1 MQGCSLLRRG
11 SEDLMSTQK
20 LVIAFTA
27 AVAVALVL
35 SAVLTGQPEFLI
47 SSGLVAL
54 VIAAIV
60 VTDKTLSKRVMHRHD
75 DEPSEA
81 VADEEEPIPSS
92 HVITDDDTALG
103 DTAEAHNEV
112 SPRDFPPDHPGRK
125 AAEVQAGGDQGTTR
139 GDEELLGV
147 GPTRHDNLEDIPGKS
162 EQTDNG
168 SPDLEQPSHPY
179 YDEQTGGDESS
190 RREQEAPR

>member
-1 MQGCSLLRRG
+1 
-11 SEDLMSTQK
+11 MSTQK
-20 LVIAFTA
+20 LTIAFTA
-27 AVAVALVL
+27 AVALALGL
-35 SAVLTGQPEFLI
+35 SAVVTGQPEFLI

-54 VIAAIV
+54 VVAAIV

-75 DEPSEA
+75 DEPGQA
-81 VADEEEPIPSS
+81 VADEDEPIPSS

-112 SPRDFPPDHPGRK
+112 SPRDLPPDHPGRK

-139 GDEELLGV
+139 GDEDKLDV
-147 GPTRHDNLEDIPGKS
+147 GPPRSDSLDDIPGKS
-162 EQTDNG
+162 EEMEGG

-179 YDEQTGGDESS
+179 YDDLSGREERDSQAQQS
-190 RREQEAPR
+190 RR

>member
-1 MQGCSLLRRG
+1 
-11 SEDLMSTQK
+11 MSTQK
-20 LVIAFTA
+20 LTIAFTA
-27 AVAVALVL
+27 AVALALGL

-54 VIAAIV
+54 VIGAIV

-75 DEPSEA
+75 DDAGEA
-81 VADEEEPIPSS
+81 VADEDEPLPSS

-112 SPRDFPPDHPGRK
+112 SPRDLPPDHPGRK

-139 GDEELLGV
+139 GDEDKLKA
-147 GPTRHDNLEDIPGKS
+147 GPARSDSLDDIPGKS
-162 EQTDNG
+162 EEMEGG

-179 YDEQTGGDESS
+179 YDEQSGRDEADSRVQES
-190 RREQEAPR
+190 RR